1 MKHIIIIGSW
11 MIEIILVAFLLT
23 SLGYSFPQALW
34 LGSMFMPVLLIMKYH
49 LPLLRFERQYIIGV
63 VCLFFSFLVLEYL
76 LLMFCHALISDFNPK
91 MPSILT
97 NPVFIVLVLAVLLVF
112 DTWIGTILEKRFG
125 KMPASVTFTSERSKI
140 TLNTSEILYVE
151 SLDTETRLHTL
162 NGEVYR
168 SRTPISQWQEILEDG
183 FLRTH
188 RSFLV
193 NTNHILSASEDEV
206 MLGEITI
213 PISRKYKSQ
222 ALFKLNNY
230 RMRKN

>member
-34 LGSMFMPVLLIMKYH
+34 LGSMFMPVLLMMKYH
-49 LPLLRFERQYIIGV
+49 LPMLRFERQNIIGM
-63 VCLFFSFLVLEYL
+63 VCLFLSFLVLEYL
-76 LLMFCHALISDFNPK
+76 LLMFCHALISDFNPQ
-91 MPSILT
+91 MPPILT
-97 NPVFIVLVLAVLLVF
+97 NPVFIILVLAMLLVF
-112 DTWIGTILEKRFG
+112 DTWIGFVLDKKFG
-125 KMPASVTFTSERSKI
+125 KTPASVTFTSERTKI
-140 TLNTSEILYVE
+140 TLNTSDILYVE

-162 NGEVYR
+162 EGEVYR
-168 SRTPISQWQEILEDG
+168 SRTPISQWQQILEDD

-193 NTNHILSASEDEV
+193 NSKYIISASEDEV
-206 MLGEITI
+206 MLGETTI

-222 ALFKLNNY
+222 ALFKLNN
-230 RMRKN
+230 